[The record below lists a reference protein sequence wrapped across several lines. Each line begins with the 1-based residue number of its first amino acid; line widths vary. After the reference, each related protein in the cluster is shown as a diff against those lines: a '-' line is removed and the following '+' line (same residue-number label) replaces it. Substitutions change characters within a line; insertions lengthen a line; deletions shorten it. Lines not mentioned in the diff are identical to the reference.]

1 VSIEAPV
8 GATAA
13 QIESFHEL
21 PAPDYSSEQAWLR
34 RRHPGGK
41 VQDPAVFYVHPTTVR
56 TLDKW
61 FASPADPD
69 TRAGAHN
76 VVEEHGH
83 AFPGNMWAPAYRQA
97 TTRAFHQH
105 GRGGEQAYDLAFAD
119 VWRAFLGFL
128 QEVPDGPIVLAGHSQ
143 GARHIV
149 QILAALVGGVLPD
162 ANNIASRIVATYA
175 IGIGIPDLPTVLGK
189 FPLPSTR
196 EDTGVLVGWN
206 ARLDGERGDAGHR
219 AVDGAAVNPISFN
232 SGSVADETALHQGG
246 VLAPFDQMRVSVEC
260 EGDVVWVRQLEGDE
274 LSLHALPD
282 GSLHAVEVQ
291 LFARDIRDDLRRRTR
306 QWRELRLTKRDDDIT
321 DER

>member
-8 GATAA
+8 GATEA
-13 QIESFHEL
+13 QIDSFEDL
-21 PAPDYSSEQAWLR
+21 PAPNYASEEGWLR

-56 TLDKW
+56 TLDEW
-61 FASPADPD
+61 FASPVDPG
-69 TRAGAHN
+69 TRAGAQD
-76 VVEEHGH
+76 VVKEHGY

-105 GRGGEQAYDLAFAD
+105 GRGGEHAYDLAFGD
-119 VWRAFLGFL
+119 VWRAFLAFL
-128 QEVPDGPIVLAGHSQ
+128 LEVPDGPIVLAGHSQ
-143 GARHIV
+143 GARHV
-149 QILAALVGGVLPD
+149 VHILAALGEGILPHAD
-162 ANNIASRIVATYA
+162 DIASRIVAAYA
-175 IGIGIPDLPTVLGK
+175 IGIGIPDLPAVLER
-189 FPLPSTR
+189 FPLPVTR

-206 ARLDGERGDAGHR
+206 ARLDGERGDAGLR
-219 AVDGAAVNPISFN
+219 LLGRAVNPISF
-232 SGSVADETALHQGG
+232 SAGSVVVDAIHQGG
-246 VLAPFDQMRVSVEC
+246 ALAPFDEMRVSVEC

-291 LFARDIRDDLRRRTR
+291 LFALDIRDDMRRRTR
-306 QWRELRLTKRDDDIT
+306 AWRASRTTKRNDDRT